1 MNDFTYTLVAIDYIG
16 NSDEL
21 ALARALG
28 DDAVILVTEYTT
40 RHFRGHDL
48 PAYRF
53 TIDNRV
59 MRNTVAHGIG
69 CDHGFVCHIDS
80 EVSA

>member
-40 RHFRGHDL
+40 RHFRGHL